1 MPHKIDSLLRCS
13 FQNPWLRAACADP
26 ARIGILRS
34 RFVDD
39 EGCRFCPL
47 FCNAGT
53 LPALLN
59 LLLHLICHPER
70 SRARFSFSGREAD
83 GARRSRM
90 DLLLTSAFSVRKKT
104 TLAPSQETAILPTEV
119 EPT

>member
-1 MPHKIDSLLRCS
+1 M
-13 FQNPWLRAACADP
+13 
-26 ARIGILRS
+26 
-34 RFVDD
+34 DD

-47 FCNAGT
+47 FCNAGI

-90 DLLLTSAFSVRKKT
+90 DLLSNFVSAQAGRPFRILHRRSQKS
-104 TLAPSQETAILPTEV
+104 TLAPSQQTAILPTEV
-119 EPT
+119 EPK